1 VTWATPQMGGEPEHE
16 AKLYEMD
23 AAGKLPDDFDPGDW
37 THAVPVVIDPEGGVA
52 LGYMGGDVGG
62 TPSPDQ
68 MRQLRAADGSLRR
81 PAASSP
87 ISWPDY
93 ERSPGR
99 HKGEGPAT
107 RKGDYRPM
115 TIEQAS
121 AEFPPLPPELAA
133 AVDAYGV
140 RGRYSLFGADPG
152 NQPSARINSLLRH
165 RVPPDA
171 FSKLG
176 PTTLKGDALRQ
187 AVFSMAG
194 GERPPDWLTSYDPAE
209 VLRGM
214 DLATRGQGAPRD
226 LVTWRGVDDAT
237 YRRLRGL
244 RPGDAGVVDL
254 GFQSTSLVREDAEG
268 EYAVNGGLLEIR
280 VPEGTPAV
288 WKGEPDSLDE
298 AELVLGRGLRMRVVS
313 HEPDRTVLEVVP
325 DREASPGRIDLRDWT
340 PGGWGKG
347 FVVDGEL
354 RTWAVDRP
362 GLGPQ
367 HDQAAEAMGVE
378 DFGPQITI
386 TPDGFAT
393 ETGGYLNAGI
403 LQEWFPGTAGATF
416 GTDRPGDYYDPDALD
431 ASVPG
436 APVDEADGMRPA
448 WEVELERRREAMSS
462 LVRGHGLKWEP
473 DYERWWSRRAAPALD
488 ERSPGRASE
497 VNWFPGDFGKGWV
510 YPDGR
515 VVVWR
520 TDAYGDPEHGSVD
533 DAGTPVTGSDWGSQ
547 TERVAELASQGAR
560 AVTIDPDGQVHDAY
574 AQDARDAPEPDVM
587 RALRAVL
594 GSEVHARGGRE
605 RSPGRAGPP
614 GLPDEAAAAA
624 FDEGLYDAAGPES
637 EDVLGAYNSD
647 STWLN
652 HGIVAGNAD
661 ALRDAAVM
669 DRIFEAAPRT
679 TAPVTLWRGYSRR
692 DLPGPKEGETLDV
705 PVFMSTADDV
715 GGAILFGDRLMEVR
729 VPAGTPVVPTG
740 AMLRARAAA
749 GEDNGDW
756 GDLEREVLLP
766 RGLKLRLVS
775 VGKGSEGQDVVAEV
789 VSEGSREA
797 SPGRVPLAF
806 APATHAGASPGRAL
820 MDAERARLRARP
832 ESAEDRLF
840 VRNNAEALPDDQR
853 AALTA
858 YTSDGGNQALDG
870 AGRAS
875 LDALVRSHPLPEPVT
890 VSRRIRAGEL
900 DGLAPGDVL
909 GEDRFASTTIGT
921 AWTIGAADDNGGLQV
936 ELPAGT
942 PAYYVP
948 ESFGVESE
956 VILPPNLP
964 LRVAEVG
971 TRRGLPWARAE
982 ADPSATPNRELSPQY
997 VAREREQRRQ
1007 HMARRAA
1014 SPGRAG
1020 ADHRWWTPGKHG
1032 RGVTLRDGRVW
1043 TWNEGE
1049 GNHSEVIHAN
1059 GLTFRDTTAEFYI
1072 RPDGGVTAIDKE
1084 PARETVRREAP
1095 ELYLL
1100 DDRYRSPGRA
1110 DPLDGWTDP
1119 GTGATLSRRQTSPWL
1134 RNYDVALGGERV
1146 GQVRFV
1152 TRPPRGRRRDGI
1164 ADDEVS
1170 LAWIKLD
1177 GPARGKGLSDRII
1190 GRAAKGFAAEGYRRL
1205 TATPTNP
1212 HAVAMNE
1219 RLGFRGE
1226 GEWQRWTLDLNPP
1239 ERSPGRALERAER
1252 DLWRARHGRGDPAE
1266 AQAAVDAARARTP
1279 EMSPGRAAGVPE
1291 QVDRAFLASVEGE
1304 HRLRDGRVL
1313 RTRIEEDGVYRDNGR
1328 LTVEGYIEDPSVS
1341 PELAGPHA
1349 MPGGVGVFRRSL
1361 RPDPRFGYVVSKEM
1375 LWLDPAYRRQGFAA
1389 DLDRTSEEAWG
1400 RIGVRRIEL
1409 TTDDDGGYVWARLG
1423 YRLDPERYMAEG
1435 GESADLLLYNTPG
1448 FEDLAP
1454 THANIAR
1461 AYLYQVLD
1469 NAVHDTERDAEQEG
1483 EREQRPSPAPERLAE
1498 VLAMVQRGELRD
1510 VGDVAALPDGRALL
1524 SDAIW
1529 EGYKDIAPD
1538 VEASPGRAT
1547 RARAWVE
1554 HGHTLAELRD
1564 PETPAE
1570 NWLGEG
1576 QRMSGV
1582 RRRGFERT
1590 PLGLLVSTGQP
1601 DMERYAS
1608 PALGRLLVPGSYGQS
1623 AEDAAEGVP
1632 FAADNGGFWGVP
1644 EADYKRMAEELSGGR
1659 KKPLWVTV
1667 PDVFLHPF
1675 LTHSGRRIWAPN
1687 RKDAEREAGGRVKE
1701 DKKTPP
1707 HGDADATIA
1716 RFEQWSQ
1723 YLRHEGLPAAFV
1735 AQDGM
1740 DSPERLAWLD
1750 KHWDDI
1756 SAVFIGGSDDFK
1768 LGPGAARVAEL
1779 AREHGKLV
1787 HVGRVNTHMRIA
1799 YARDVLHA
1807 DSIDGG
1813 TFSKFKDTY
1822 LPSGLAYIPTGGP
1835 PPTKIGQ
1842 EWVRSAAEAA
1852 RGEHAWP
1859 RPPGRDK
1866 PQWPRG
1872 YFPLAEAAR
1881 AGAVSYQDL
1890 ADALYAAGLSDYL
1903 HLDFEPG
1910 TPGFTV
1916 RGTPEQQGWVAAYL
1930 GTDAPSGESWPQLV
1944 LPGGDGE
1951 GELAEAAYD
1960 RLKHPKDRIG
1970 RWVDAPGTRPWQL
1983 NGPWRGAPAAPST
1996 FASDRMARS
2005 AFRADR
2011 PSPEQR
2017 AALERYRGD
2026 EYQAINDPLRGGRE
2040 ASPGR
2045 VRDDVAL
2052 LDLAVNGSVAAEP
2065 VTLYRGLTH
2074 SSAIPQSGEFV
2085 DRGFVSASLSE
2096 NTATY
2101 FSGASH
2107 GDEPA
2112 PDQTVAEIR
2121 LPAGA
2126 RALPLSAAV
2135 GSAEG
2140 EVLLGRG
2147 STFRVVGRRTERWTT
2162 RSGSPASVTH
2172 VALEYVGTG
2181 GSRALSE
2188 ARRAPQGASLRFFWA
2203 PGDVEAGKLEE
2214 GRYDEHLHP
2223 RDRRGRWAPGR
2234 PGKGYLMPD
2243 GSIDLWNTDVLGG
2256 SPHHMERHPELDE
2269 NPDAV
2274 PLTIDPEGGVMRGDG
2289 THVEPELMRQ
2299 LRARERSLHAPLRG
2313 SPLRFELS
2321 PGRATPGRAP
2331 DVPGRVVDAARRG
2344 GATVHPKTANEPTE
2358 GFAVALQGHSSI
2370 TPADEFFS
2378 GPKGAERGRK
2388 VLREWLRRERAAFG
2402 ADTHVGVWLDRK
2414 HGEVVLDPVD
2424 VFPPDQRDEAIAA
2437 GRGRD
2442 QQAIYDLGA
2451 GAEIPTGG
2459 TGGREASGRAS
2470 RKREQAEAAAE
2481 WARLRPGDRF
2491 EVKSDGSSGPVSLTG
2506 YEVVGNESDQYGPS
2520 LRVRDESGQ
2529 ETVFTPDVGSRP
2541 RKAGPPDGRPFA
2553 EGEVVVRPNGRRA
2566 SVLSVDG
2573 DRVTVL
2579 YRSGRS
2585 SRQQTFRASQLE
2597 RAEPRGT

>member
-1 VTWATPQMGGEPEHE
+1 VVTNTSTRGLRRLDREMSPGRAMADTGPDHSDLGWFAGSWGKGWLFGNGRVVTWATPQMGGEPEHE

-23 AAGKLPDDFDPGDW
+23 AAGKLPDGFDPGDW
-37 THAVPVVIDPEGGVA
+37 AQAVPVVIDPEGGVA

-165 RVPPDA
+165 RVPPEA
-171 FSKLG
+171 FAKLG
-176 PTTLKGDALRQ
+176 PTTLTGDALRQ

-244 RPGDAGVVDL
+244 RPGDAGVMDL

-313 HEPDRTVLEVVP
+313 QEPDRTVLEVVP
-325 DREASPGRIDLRDWT
+325 DVEASPGRVEFRDWN
-340 PGGWGKG
+340 PGVWGKG
-347 FVVDGEL
+347 LILPDGSL
-354 RTWAVDRP
+354 DKWATDKNGYPEHQDRA
-362 GLGPQ
+362 
-367 HDQAAEAMGVE
+367 DAQAAGRLADSGV
-378 DFGPQITI
+378 PVVI

-393 ETGGYLNAGI
+393 VTDSTYFNEAMLREEFSKGPATATGRGFYTAG
-403 LQEWFPGTAGATF
+403 EWF
-416 GTDRPGDYYDPDALD
+416 GDELPSYEDPD
-431 ASVPG
+431 
-436 APVDEADGMRPA
+436 RPA
-448 WEVELERRREAMSS
+448 WEVELERRREAASS
-462 LVRGHGLKWEP
+462 AVRGAGLKWEP
-473 DYERWWSRRAAPALD
+473 SYQRWWEKRALPELD
-488 ERSPGRASE
+488 KWETGRERSPGRAGVPERS
-497 VNWFPGDFGKGWV
+497 VNNWYPGAPGKAWV
-510 YPDGR
+510 WPDEGR
-515 VVVWR
+515 VIAWQ
-520 TDAYGDPEHGSVD
+520 TDNYGDPEHARVGLDGLRLPGSSRASATDEPDAVD
-533 DAGTPVTGSDWGSQ
+533 RMMALMDS
-547 TERVAELASQGAR
+547 GAV
-560 AVTIDPDGQVHDAY
+560 AVTIDPDGQAHDAY
-574 AQDARDAPEPDVM
+574 VAEERDAPAPDVM
-587 RALRAVL
+587 RALRAVM
-594 GSEVHARGGRE
+594 GSEVSARQGRDPGLRGIGE
-605 RSPGRAGPP
+605 ESPGRAGPRQR
-614 GLPDEAAAAA
+614 
-624 FDEGLYDAAGPES
+624 F
-637 EDVLGAYNSD
+637 
-647 STWLN
+647 
-652 HGIVAGNAD
+652 
-661 ALRDAAVM
+661 
-669 DRIFEAAPRT
+669 
-679 TAPVTLWRGYSRR
+679 
-692 DLPGPKEGETLDV
+692 
-705 PVFMSTADDV
+705 
-715 GGAILFGDRLMEVR
+715 
-729 VPAGTPVVPTG
+729 
-740 AMLRARAAA
+740 
-749 GEDNGDW
+749 
-756 GDLEREVLLP
+756 
-766 RGLKLRLVS
+766 
-775 VGKGSEGQDVVAEV
+775 
-789 VSEGSREA
+789 
-797 SPGRVPLAF
+797 
-806 APATHAGASPGRAL
+806 

-858 YTSDGGNQALDG
+858 YTSDGGNQALDE

-948 ESFGVESE
+948 DSFGVESE

-997 VAREREQRRQ
+997 VAAEREQRRT
-1007 HMARRAA
+1007 HVTSRAA
-1014 SPGRAG
+1014 
-1020 ADHRWWTPGKHG
+1020 
-1032 RGVTLRDGRVW
+1032 V
-1043 TWNEGE
+1043 
-1049 GNHSEVIHAN
+1049 
-1059 GLTFRDTTAEFYI
+1059 
-1072 RPDGGVTAIDKE
+1072 
-1084 PARETVRREAP
+1084 
-1095 ELYLL
+1095 
-1100 DDRYRSPGRA
+1100 
-1110 DPLDGWTDP
+1110 
-1119 GTGATLSRRQTSPWL
+1119 
-1134 RNYDVALGGERV
+1134 
-1146 GQVRFV
+1146 
-1152 TRPPRGRRRDGI
+1152 
-1164 ADDEVS
+1164 
-1170 LAWIKLD
+1170 
-1177 GPARGKGLSDRII
+1177 
-1190 GRAAKGFAAEGYRRL
+1190 
-1205 TATPTNP
+1205 
-1212 HAVAMNE
+1212 
-1219 RLGFRGE
+1219 
-1226 GEWQRWTLDLNPP
+1226 
-1239 ERSPGRALERAER
+1239 LERAER

-1266 AQAAVDAARARTP
+1266 AQAAVDAARARNP

-1400 RIGVRRIEL
+1400 RIGVRRVEL

-1483 EREQRPSPAPERLAE
+1483 DREQRPSPAPERLAE
-1498 VLAMVQRGELRD
+1498 VLAMVQRGELGD

-1529 EGYKDIAPD
+1529 EGYKDIGPSHPPNAAAAEPD
-1538 VEASPGRAT
+1538 GERSPGRVAAPPKLRPEFAAMVRAKREEAAEPYMSRSDPRRWAENSDMT
-1547 RARAWVE
+1547 PEEYEAAVAEHVGGLARKADLVVRIDQQYLGRFLRGHIANQHESGHSGGAFSPVMRARAEAGAWEIEGVQPDRGEGYNHSPAAKFAAEHPDRFPVYGYFSQGEDLPTPPGETMYSARSNNASQYGGVKLVLKPGVKERTYLFLGDSLGNLERAVGMPSPALRPSPLSSEDDPLDYTELGPDAVEGTTPWPYTEAEIFGGVRPEDVDHAELASAPEGDLLAAFAQSRVPWTVGQANSRNRPQISGDQRADRARAWTDK
-1554 HGHTLAELRD
+1554 GHTLAELRD
-1564 PETPAE
+1564 PETPKK
-1570 NWLGEG
+1570 NWLGES

-1644 EADYKRMAEELSGGR
+1644 EGDYKRMAEELSGGR

-1687 RKDAEREAGGRVKE
+1687 RKDAEREAGGRVRE

-1768 LGPGAARVAEL
+1768 LGPGGARVAEL
-1779 AREHGKLV
+1779 AHDHGKLV

-1872 YFPLAEAAR
+1872 FFP
-1881 AGAVSYQDL
+1881 
-1890 ADALYAAGLSDYL
+1890 
-1903 HLDFEPG
+1903 
-1910 TPGFTV
+1910 TP
-1916 RGTPEQQGWVAAYL
+1916 A
-1930 GTDAPSGESWPQLV
+1930 
-1944 LPGGDGE
+1944 
-1951 GELAEAAYD
+1951 
-1960 RLKHPKDRIG
+1960 
-1970 RWVDAPGTRPWQL
+1970 
-1983 NGPWRGAPAAPST
+1983 
-1996 FASDRMARS
+1996 
-2005 AFRADR
+2005 
-2011 PSPEQR
+2011 
-2017 AALERYRGD
+2017 
-2026 EYQAINDPLRGGRE
+2026 E

-2045 VRDDVAL
+2045 AMPDEWMPGSWGKGHVSPGGVVTWSTDEAGFPEHSGVTPDDGT
-2052 LDLAVNGSVAAEP
+2052 DFIITPDGAVWSD
-2065 VTLYRGLTH
+2065 
-2074 SSAIPQSGEFV
+2074 EFAQY
-2085 DRGFVSASLSE
+2085 GQ
-2096 NTATY
+2096 
-2101 FSGASH
+2101 
-2107 GDEPA
+2107 GDG
-2112 PDQTVAEIR
+2112 R
-2121 LPAGA
+2121 LPG
-2126 RALPLSAAV
+2126 
-2135 GSAEG
+2135 
-2140 EVLLGRG
+2140 
-2147 STFRVVGRRTERWTT
+2147 
-2162 RSGSPASVTH
+2162 
-2172 VALEYVGTG
+2172 
-2181 GSRALSE
+2181 
-2188 ARRAPQGASLRFFWA
+2188 
-2203 PGDVEAGKLEE
+2203 
-2214 GRYDEHLHP
+2214 
-2223 RDRRGRWAPGR
+2223 
-2234 PGKGYLMPD
+2234 
-2243 GSIDLWNTDVLGG
+2243 
-2256 SPHHMERHPELDE
+2256 
-2269 NPDAV
+2269 
-2274 PLTIDPEGGVMRGDG
+2274 
-2289 THVEPELMRQ
+2289 ELMRRVRAHDSA
-2299 LRARERSLHAPLRG
+2299 LRAPRRS
-2313 SPLRFELS
+2313 E
-2321 PGRATPGRAP
+2321 
-2331 DVPGRVVDAARRG
+2331 
-2344 GATVHPKTANEPTE
+2344 
-2358 GFAVALQGHSSI
+2358 
-2370 TPADEFFS
+2370 
-2378 GPKGAERGRK
+2378 
-2388 VLREWLRRERAAFG
+2388 VLE
-2402 ADTHVGVWLDRK
+2402 
-2414 HGEVVLDPVD
+2414 
-2424 VFPPDQRDEAIAA
+2424 AA
-2437 GRGRD
+2437 GPGLSATRTS
-2442 QQAIYDLGA
+2442 
-2451 GAEIPTGG
+2451 PT
-2459 TGGREASGRAS
+2459 RS
-2470 RKREQAEAAAE
+2470 
-2481 WARLRPGDRF
+2481 
-2491 EVKSDGSSGPVSLTG
+2491 
-2506 YEVVGNESDQYGPS
+2506 
-2520 LRVRDESGQ
+2520 
-2529 ETVFTPDVGSRP
+2529 TPP
-2541 RKAGPPDGRPFA
+2541 A
-2553 EGEVVVRPNGRRA
+2553 
-2566 SVLSVDG
+2566 
-2573 DRVTVL
+2573 
-2579 YRSGRS
+2579 
-2585 SRQQTFRASQLE
+2585 
-2597 RAEPRGT
+2597 